1 MSLLHLAYIIAR
13 RRIVTSWRLELV
25 LFLGILLAVAL
36 LSSGVVFS
44 DLLAETALRRVLTQA
59 SKEEANILVRVF
71 NSLDHPDLTGRTSR
85 YQNSVDFVD
94 QRVTSR
100 FQPYMEGQARHL
112 QTATFFFSGH
122 SQLELE
128 NDIRPRGQIQYMTDL
143 QFDSR
148 TRLEEGSWPYSNPD
162 SARLDSSQPLEVV
175 LDRKGAE
182 LLQLRV
188 GEEMLIFPATGP
200 QESKTLPVQ
209 IVGIFSRLNPEDD
222 IWYGR
227 EKDFSF
233 QDQRWTL
240 IPLFTTEAGILQR
253 VGGAYP
259 GIYTSVT
266 WVYKLDRQGV
276 GAGDIRGIQKAI
288 REVKFQIAAKLEH
301 GSSTIKLNRVLDDY
315 SERLLLARIPLFL
328 MVFLVT
334 GILAYYLALVAN
346 LTIRSRHAEIA
357 MLKSRGATTWQIGLL
372 VLVEGL
378 LLAVPALI
386 VGSLMA
392 PVVGRILG
400 GLFFPVSGEPVPVV
414 LSSQAFLLG
423 AAGAAL
429 AVIVLA
435 ASTLVAARRGI
446 VEYRQSGARPPQAP
460 FIHRYY
466 LDFVFL
472 ALIGLIWLQIQ
483 TRGNFL
489 VTDAQS
495 GEQAIDP
502 TLLLGPI
509 LGLLALGL
517 LVLRFF
523 PLVVVLLA
531 RLLEPVGPVWLV
543 QGLRR
548 VARDPILPGCL
559 VVLLMLATALGV
571 IGSAFSSTLD
581 QSQRD
586 RARYEVGA
594 DLRMEHTGDHE
605 PVFTLGL
612 SELAE
617 GTSNVT
623 AASEA
628 LRVSGH
634 LLTRGFGS
642 GRISILGVDT
652 EKFARVAW
660 YRPDFADAQP
670 LEDLINVIGPDAAGN
685 PALVR
690 PDDGLVLP
698 LEATHLAV
706 WAQPGKADARLGLA
720 ARLIDDAGT
729 YFDINFGDL
738 ELVGWQRL
746 ETELSPIVNQGR
758 TGLNSPKLEIQPP
771 LTLLSLRITR
781 LSGFNEPGVLF
792 LDQVLAIGPSGVRVV
807 AGPRDL
813 LDWHVIEDFNTP
825 GLNALEPSRSVTRNG
840 SRQSAVFSWAAA
852 GVGIRSLRPGPPEE
866 PIPAIV
872 SPSLLE
878 EAELAIGDTFPLGL
892 SSYSVPLRVVAL
904 ADYFPT
910 LDPRKQP
917 FVVLDQASFIHYS
930 NLHSPRI
937 IGGPNELWARLGAG
951 APELSDLPGPADLTD
966 LEAGLEGQ
974 GLRIKTTH
982 QASLLIEERT
992 ELPLTS
998 AGWGGLLV
1006 LMFLTL
1012 VLASSSGMV
1021 LFSYMDTRERQMEF
1035 ALLRTL
1041 GSTRSQVN
1049 GVVWFNLLLVAAAGI
1064 GLGTWAGQLIG
1075 ITLLP
1080 ILEVSEGGLRVTP
1093 PMVFETNWKTLLVAY
1108 SVLASVFAGTVL
1120 WLAWL
1125 MGKLEVQRV
1134 LRAGEAGA

>member
-13 RRIVTSWRLELV
+13 RRIASSWRLELV

-44 DLLAETALRRVLTQA
+44 DLLAETALRRAITQA

-71 NSLDHPDLTGRTSR
+71 NDLDDPSLTGRPSL
-85 YQNSVDFVD
+85 YQHSVDFVD
-94 QRVTSR
+94 QRVTNR
-100 FQPYMEGQARHL
+100 FEPYFDGQARHL

-122 SQLELE
+122 AQLELE
-128 NDIRPRGQIQYMTDL
+128 NSLRPRGHIQYMTDL
-143 QFDSR
+143 EDETR
-148 TRLEEGSWPYSNPD
+148 TQLEGGSWPSYNPD
-162 SARLDSSQPLEVV
+162 ADPVDSNQPLQVA

-182 LLQLRV
+182 LLQLGV
-188 GEEMLIFPATGP
+188 GDTMLVFPATGP
-200 QESKTLPVQ
+200 QEAETLLVE
-209 IVGIFSRLNPEDD
+209 IVGIFTRLNPDDD

-227 EKDFSF
+227 EKDFSY

-240 IPLFTTEAGILQR
+240 VPLFATETGILEK

-259 GIYTSVT
+259 GLYTTVT
-266 WVYKLDRQGV
+266 WVYKLDREGL
-276 GAGDIRGIQKAI
+276 GAGDVGSIQLAI
-288 REVKFQIAAKLEH
+288 RQARFQIAARLDH
-301 GSSTIKLNRVLDDY
+301 GSIAIRLNRVLDHY
-315 SERLLLARIPLFL
+315 SQQLLLARIPLFL

-334 GILAYYLALVAN
+334 GILAYYLALVAS
-346 LTIRSRHAEIA
+346 LTIRSRHTEIA
-357 MLKSRGATTWQIGLL
+357 LLKSRGATTWQIGLL
-372 VLVEGL
+372 VVVEGL

-386 VGSLMA
+386 VGTLLA

-400 GLFFPVSGEPVPVV
+400 GLFFAVSGEPVPVV

-423 AAGAAL
+423 AAGALL
-429 AVIVLA
+429 AVLVLG
-435 ASTLVAARRGI
+435 ASTLMAARRGI

-483 TRGNFL
+483 TRGDFL
-489 VTDAQS
+489 VIDART
-495 GEQAIDP
+495 GEQTIDP

-523 PLVVVLLA
+523 PVAVVLLA
-531 RLLEPVGPVWLV
+531 RLLEPVGPAWLV

-548 VARDPILPGCL
+548 VSRDPILPGSL

-586 RARYEVGA
+586 RARYQAGA
-594 DLRMEHTGDHE
+594 DLRIEHSGDRL
-605 PVFTLGL
+605 PLSSLGL

-617 GTSNVT
+617 GTPNVA

-628 LRVSGH
+628 LRVGGH
-634 LLTRGFGS
+634 LLTRGFGA
-642 GRISILGVDT
+642 GRVSTLGVDT
-652 EKFARVAW
+652 EKFARAAW
-660 YRPDFADAQP
+660 YRPDFADDQP
-670 LEDLINVIGPDAAGN
+670 LESLIEVISPDAAGN
-685 PALVR
+685 PPLVGA
-690 PDDGLVLP
+690 DDGLLLP
-698 LEATHLAV
+698 LGSTHLAAWV
-706 WAQPGKADARLGLA
+706 QLGSPNPRLALA
-720 ARLIDDAGT
+720 ARFMDDAGR
-729 YFDINFGDL
+729 YFDITLGSL
-738 ELVGWQRL
+738 ERAGWHRL
-746 ETELSPIVNQGR
+746 ETELSPAIRPGR
-758 TGLNSPKLEIQPP
+758 QRTDSPITELQPP
-771 LTLLSLRITR
+771 LTLLSLRIISQT
-781 LSGFNEPGVLF
+781 GINEPGVLF
-792 LDQVLAIGPSGVRVV
+792 LDQIVAVGPSGERVV
-807 AGPRDL
+807 ARSQEL
-813 LDWHVIEDFNTP
+813 TEWQVIEDFTTP
-825 GLNALEPSRSVTRNG
+825 GLNVLEPSRSVTRNG
-840 SRQSAVFSWAAA
+840 NQQSAAFSWAAA

-872 SPSLLE
+872 SPFLLE
-878 EAELAIGDTFPLGL
+878 EAEIGTGDTLPLGF
-892 SSYSVPLRVVAL
+892 SSYSVPIRVVAL

-910 LDPRKQP
+910 LDPRKQA

-930 NLHSPRI
+930 NLHGRRVV
-937 IGGPNELWARLGAG
+937 GGPNELWARLSAG
-951 APELSDLPGPADLTD
+951 APDLTE
-966 LEAGLEGQ
+966 LTAALEGR
-974 GLRIKTTH
+974 GLRINASH
-982 QASLLIEERT
+982 LSSLLIEERT
-992 ELPLTS
+992 EQPLTS

-1041 GSTRSQVN
+1041 GSTRRQVN
-1049 GVVWFNLLLVAAAGI
+1049 GVVWFNLLLVVTAGI
-1064 GLGTWAGQLIG
+1064 ALGTWAGQLIG

-1080 ILEVSEGGLRVTP
+1080 ILEVSEGGVRVTP
-1093 PMVFETNWKTLLVAY
+1093 PMVFQTNWKTLLISY
-1108 SVLASVFAGTVL
+1108 LVLASVFAGTVL
-1120 WLAWL
+1120 WLTWL

>member
-13 RRIVTSWRLELV
+13 RRIASSWRLELV
-25 LFLGILLAVAL
+25 LFLGILLAVTL

-44 DLLAETALRRVLTQA
+44 DLLAETALRRALTQA

-71 NSLDHPDLTGRTSR
+71 NGLDDPGLTGRRSR

-94 QRVTSR
+94 RRVTSR
-100 FQPYMEGQARHL
+100 FEPYIEDQARHL

-122 SQLELE
+122 AQLELE
-128 NDIRPRGQIQYMTDL
+128 NDLRPRGQIQYMTDL
-143 QFDSR
+143 QDETR
-148 TRLEEGSWPYSNPD
+148 TRLEEGRWPSYNSDADPDDSN
-162 SARLDSSQPLEVV
+162 RPLEVV
-175 LDRKGAE
+175 LDRRGAE
-182 LLQLRV
+182 LLQL
-188 GEEMLIFPATGP
+188 GIDEEMLIFPATGS
-200 QESKTLPVQ
+200 QGAETLLVK
-209 IVGIFSRLNPEDD
+209 IVGIFSRLNLEDD

-227 EKDFSF
+227 EKDFSY

-240 IPLFTTEAGILQR
+240 IPLFTTEAGILEK
-253 VGGAYP
+253 VGGVYP

-266 WVYKLDRQGV
+266 WVYKLDRSAV
-276 GAGDIRGIQKAI
+276 RAGDVGRIQQDIRDT
-288 REVKFQIAAKLEH
+288 RFQIATQLEH
-301 GSSTIKLNRVLDDY
+301 GSSTIRLNRVLDEY

-334 GILAYYLALVAN
+334 GILAYYLALVAS

-386 VGSLMA
+386 VGTLLA
-392 PVVGRILG
+392 PLVGRILG
-400 GLFFPVSGEPVPVV
+400 GLFFSVSGEPIPVV

-423 AAGAAL
+423 AAGAVL
-429 AVIVLA
+429 AVIVLG

-483 TRGNFL
+483 TRGDFL
-489 VTDAQS
+489 VRNANT
-495 GEQAIDP
+495 GESTIDF

-531 RLLEPVGPVWLV
+531 RLLEPVGSAWLV

-548 VARDPILPGCL
+548 VSRDPILPGCL
-559 VVLLMLATALGV
+559 VILLMLATALGV

-581 QSQRD
+581 RSQRD
-586 RARYEVGA
+586 RARYEAGA
-594 DLRMEHTGDHE
+594 DLRIEYTGDRHS
-605 PVFTLGL
+605 VSSMGL

-617 GTSNVT
+617 ATPNV
-623 AASEA
+623 AFASEA
-628 LRVSGH
+628 IRVSGY

-642 GRISILGVDT
+642 GRIFTLGVDT

-660 YRPDFADAQP
+660 YRPDFADDQP
-670 LEDLINVIGPDAAGN
+670 LENLIDVIRPDAVRN
-685 PALVR
+685 PPLLR
-690 PDDGLVLP
+690 PNDGLLLP
-698 LEATHLAV
+698 LEASHLAAWV
-706 WAQPGKADARLGLA
+706 QLGRASSRLELA
-720 ARLIDDAGT
+720 ARLMDDAGR
-729 YFDINFGDL
+729 YFDITLGSL
-738 ELVGWQRL
+738 ERPGWQRL
-746 ETELSPIVNQGR
+746 ETELSPVISQGR
-758 TGLNSPKLEIQPP
+758 SGTERALPEIQPP
-771 LTLLSLRITR
+771 LTLLSLRI
-781 LSGFNEPGVLF
+781 SSPFGINEPGVIF
-792 LDQVLAIGPSGVRVV
+792 LDQIIAVGPGGERVLAGFEE
-807 AGPRDL
+807 L
-813 LDWHVIEDFNTP
+813 TDWQVIEDFTTP

-840 SRQSAVFSWAAA
+840 NRESAAFSWSSA
-852 GVGIRSLRPGPPEE
+852 GVGIRSFRPGPPES

-872 SPSLLE
+872 SPSILE
-878 EAELAIGDTFPLGL
+878 EAGIEIGDTLPLAL
-892 SSYSVPLRVVAL
+892 SNYGVPIRVAAI

-910 LDPRKQP
+910 LDPREQP

-930 NLHSPRI
+930 NLHGPRI
-937 IGGPNELWARLGAG
+937 FGGPNELWGRLSAD
-951 APELSDLPGPADLTD
+951 APDLTE
-966 LEAGLEGQ
+966 LTAGLEGR
-974 GLRIKTTH
+974 GLRIKAIH
-982 QASLLIEERT
+982 LSSLLIEERT
-992 ELPLTS
+992 EQPLTS

-1041 GSTRSQVN
+1041 GSARRQVN
-1049 GVVWFNLLLVAAAGI
+1049 GVVWFNLLLVAVAGI

-1080 ILEVSEGGLRVTP
+1080 ILEISEGGVRVTP
-1093 PMVFETNWKTLLVAY
+1093 PMVFQTNWRILLISY
-1108 SVLASVFAGTVL
+1108 SVLASVFAGTVV

-1125 MGKLEVQRV
+1125 TGKLDVQRV

>member
-1 MSLLHLAYIIAR
+1 MSLLHLAYVIAR
-13 RRIVTSWRLELV
+13 RRIVSSWRLELV

-71 NSLDHPDLTGRTSR
+71 NGLDDPRVTGRPSL
-85 YQNSVDFVD
+85 YQDSVDFVD

-100 FQPYMEGQARHL
+100 FEPYIESQARHL
-112 QTATFFFSGH
+112 QTATFFFLGH

-143 QFDSR
+143 QDETR
-148 TRLEEGSWPYSNPD
+148 TRLEEGTWPSYKLDPSPG
-162 SARLDSSQPLEVV
+162 DSSQPLEVA
-175 LDRKGAE
+175 LDRRGAD
-182 LLQLRV
+182 LLQLKV
-188 GEEMLIFPATGP
+188 HDMMMVFPATGP
-200 QESKTLPVQ
+200 QEAETLLVE
-209 IVGIFSRLNPEDD
+209 IVGIFSRLTPEDD

-227 EKDFSF
+227 EKDFSY

-240 IPLFTTEAGILQR
+240 VPLFTTEAGILDKL
-253 VGGAYP
+253 GETYP

-266 WVYKLDRQGV
+266 WVYELDRQGV
-276 GAGDIRGIQKAI
+276 GAGDVGSIQQAI
-288 REVKFQIAAKLEH
+288 REAKSQIAGQLEH
-301 GSSTIKLNRVLDDY
+301 GSSTIRLNRVLDQY
-315 SERLLLARIPLFL
+315 SEQLLLARIPLFL

-334 GILAYYLALVAN
+334 GILAYYLALVAS

-386 VGSLMA
+386 VGTLLA
-392 PVVGRILG
+392 PVVGRILA
-400 GLFFPVSGEPVPVV
+400 GLFFAASSESVPVV
-414 LSSQAFLLG
+414 LSPQAFLLG
-423 AAGAAL
+423 AAGAVL
-429 AVIVLA
+429 AVLVLG
-435 ASTLVAARRGI
+435 ASTLVAARQGI

-460 FIHRYY
+460 FIHRYH
-466 LDFVFL
+466 LDLVFL

-483 TRGNFL
+483 TRGDFL
-489 VTDAQS
+489 VSNART
-495 GEQAIDP
+495 GESTIDYS
-502 TLLLGPI
+502 LLLGPI
-509 LGLLALGL
+509 LLLFALGL

-523 PLVVVLLA
+523 PLAVVLLA
-531 RLLEPVGPVWLV
+531 RLLEPVGPAWLV

-548 VARDPILPGCL
+548 ISRDPILPGCL
-559 VVLLMLATALGV
+559 VVLFMLATALGV

-586 RARYEVGA
+586 RARYQAGA
-594 DLRMEHTGDHE
+594 DLRIEHSGDRH
-605 PVFTLGL
+605 PVSSLGL
-612 SELAE
+612 AELAE
-617 GTSNVT
+617 STSNVA

-628 LRVSGH
+628 LRLSSH

-642 GRISILGVDT
+642 GRISTLGVDT

-660 YRPDFADAQP
+660 YRPDFANDQP
-670 LEDLINVIGPDAAGN
+670 LENLIDAINPDAGRN
-685 PALVR
+685 PPLLG
-690 PDDGLVLP
+690 PDDGLLLP
-698 LEATHLAV
+698 QESSHLAV
-706 WAQPGKADARLGLA
+706 WVQPGRANSRLELA
-720 ARLIDDAGT
+720 ARLMDDAGR
-729 YFDINFGDL
+729 YFDITLGSL
-738 ELVGWQRL
+738 ERPGWQRL
-746 ETELSPIVNQGR
+746 ETELLPVISPGR
-758 TGLNSPKLEIQPP
+758 SSTDGAITALQPP
-771 LTLLSLRITR
+771 LTLLSLRISSR
-781 LSGFNEPGVLF
+781 SGIIEPGVLF
-792 LDQVLAIGPSGVRVV
+792 LDQIIAVGPGGERVV
-807 AGPRDL
+807 AGFQEL
-813 LDWHVIEDFNTP
+813 TDWQVVEDFNTP
-825 GLNALEPSRSVTRNG
+825 GLNALEPSRSLTRNG
-840 SRQSAVFSWAAA
+840 NQQSAAFSWSAA

-872 SPSLLE
+872 SPSILE
-878 EAELAIGDTFPLGL
+878 EAELGTGDTLPLGL
-892 SSYSVPLRVVAL
+892 SRYSIPIRVVAI

-910 LDPRKQP
+910 VDPREQS

-930 NLHSPRI
+930 NLHGPRI
-937 IGGPNELWARLGAG
+937 VGGPNELWGRLGAG
-951 APELSDLPGPADLTD
+951 APDLTEFAAR
-966 LEAGLEGQ
+966 LEDRGV
-974 GLRIKTTH
+974 RIK
-982 QASLLIEERT
+982 ASHLSTLMIEERT
-992 ELPLTS
+992 EQPLTS

-1006 LMFLTL
+1006 LMFLAL

-1021 LFSYMDTRERQMEF
+1021 LFSYTDTRERQMEF

-1041 GSTRSQVN
+1041 GSARRQVN
-1049 GVVWFNLLLVAAAGI
+1049 GVVWFNLLIVVAAGI

-1093 PMVFETNWKTLLVAY
+1093 PMVFQTNWITLLISY
-1108 SVLASVFAGTVL
+1108 SVLASVFAGTVF
-1120 WLAWL
+1120 WLTWL